1 MQGTRDKIQAQLTSI
16 QNDKQMMLAIAES
29 SVQVD
34 QETKIQIMQYL
45 MTEDP
50 YADILQQFQQDNQCR
65 EIERANK
72 KYRLKKGSLVIHE
85 ADQNEEQSYWRV
97 VIPDNQELKT
107 QLLQEIHCV
116 PYLGHPGFTR
126 TLEVTRRFFYW
137 SHMTQEVRQFVLDCP
152 VCQTEK
158 GSHLRPARK
167 LMPLEIPQCKWDH
180 VVLEFVVGMPV
191 QGEYDAICTV
201 VDKATKMCHFI
212 PCSEKISAKQVAKLY
227 WQNVGKLHGIPSIL
241 ISDRDVRFTS
251 RFWKE
256 LWRLLGTNLRMGSG
270 FYPESSGQ
278 VEIFNQLLEQTLRCT
293 IHQLG
298 ESRDWVEVLPTI
310 EFAVNNTPNRTT
322 GYSAFF
328 LNYGYHPLHPL
339 QLLHSPEETNI
350 EVVVQFTSRMQKE
363 FDMALQ
369 QLQRAREQMMHQTD
383 WQRRSVEFQE
393 GDNVLLRT
401 RHIRFRRCPTKLPRR
416 YVGPFKI
423 IQKISHVA
431 YRLQLPEDWMM
442 HPVFH
447 MYPC

>member
-1 MQGTRDKIQAQLTSI
+1 M
-16 QNDKQMMLAIAES
+16 
-29 SVQVD
+29 QVD

-45 MTEDP
+45 MNEDP
-50 YADILQQFQQDNQCR
+50 YADILQQFQQDRQCR

-85 ADQNEEQSYWRV
+85 ADQNEEQTYWRV

-116 PYLGHPGFTR
+116 PYSGHPRFTR

-137 SHMTQEVRQFVLDCP
+137 SHMTQEVRQFVLNCP

-158 GSHLRPARK
+158 GSHLRLAGK
-167 LMPLEIPQCKWDH
+167 LMPLEIPQRKWDH
-180 VVLEFVVGMPV
+180 VVLDFVVGMPV

-212 PCSEKISAKQVAKLY
+212 PCSERISAKQVAKLY
-227 WQNVGKLHGIPSIL
+227 WQNVGKLHGIPSVL

-270 FYPESSGQ
+270 FHPESSGQ

-298 ESRDWVEVLPTI
+298 ET
-310 EFAVNNTPNRTT
+310 
-322 GYSAFF
+322 
-328 LNYGYHPLHPL
+328 
-339 QLLHSPEETNI
+339 
-350 EVVVQFTSRMQKE
+350 
-363 FDMALQ
+363 
-369 QLQRAREQMMHQTD
+369 
-383 WQRRSVEFQE
+383 
-393 GDNVLLRT
+393 
-401 RHIRFRRCPTKLPRR
+401 
-416 YVGPFKI
+416 
-423 IQKISHVA
+423 
-431 YRLQLPEDWMM
+431 
-442 HPVFH
+442 
-447 MYPC
+447 